1 LAIVEASGVRLPIA
15 LMMVMMVMMVMVVM
29 MMMMTVAHEP
39 RDDYAPTP
47 VVMVVVM
54 MMMMVRDE
62 LHSRFPTHSPPVV
75 LLECR
80 QGIGDG
86 V

>member
-29 MMMMTVAHEP
+29 MMMTVAHEP
-39 RDDYAPTP
+39 RDDCAPTP
-47 VVMVVVM
+47 VVMVVV

-62 LHSRFPTHSPPVV
+62 LHSRFPTHSPSVV

>member
-1 LAIVEASGVRLPIA
+1 MAIVEASGVRLPIA

-29 MMMMTVAHEP
+29 MMMTVAHEP

-47 VVMVVVM
+47 VVMVVV